1 MNDKTIM
8 NNPYITITDRAL
20 RTLGQCF
27 LGSITFGAYNYYLVS
42 KSMDYQIKTIDLGYN
57 HKLKMIENDYKE
69 KIKIIET
76 DYKEKIKIIETD
88 YKKKIK
94 IQNKIIKRQ
103 NEIIEQ
109 LNVKITN
116 IEKRRWW

>member
-1 MNDKTIM
+1 MIIGTPAM

-57 HKLKMIENDYKE
+57 HKLK
-69 KIKIIET
+69 
-76 DYKEKIKIIETD
+76 IIETD

-94 IQNKIIKRQ
+94 KQNKIIKHQGEIIKHQ